1 MMNQTDKQ
9 HTGTVAGI
17 NGPVVDVEFGK
28 GELPKI
34 REALYVTVENEKRIM
49 EVAQHVGGGLVR
61 CIMLGASEGMFR
73 GMEVVST
80 GAPISV
86 PVGQPVLGRL
96 FNVLGDSMDS
106 GEPLPEDVERRSIYR
121 PAPEYSERKTAE

>member
-1 MMNQTDKQ
+1 MNQTDKQ

-49 EVAQHVGGGLVR
+49 EVP
-61 CIMLGASEGMFR
+61 C
-73 GMEVVST
+73 
-80 GAPISV
+80 
-86 PVGQPVLGRL
+86 PVQSR
-96 FNVLGDSMDS
+96 
-106 GEPLPEDVERRSIYR
+106 
-121 PAPEYSERKTAE
+121 A

>member
-1 MMNQTDKQ
+1 MNQTDKQ

-49 EVAQHVGGGLVR
+49 
-61 CIMLGASEGMFR
+61 
-73 GMEVVST
+73 
-80 GAPISV
+80 
-86 PVGQPVLGRL
+86 
-96 FNVLGDSMDS
+96 
-106 GEPLPEDVERRSIYR
+106 
-121 PAPEYSERKTAE
+121 